1 MKLLDCK
8 VVKVGTLEF
17 PIKITNRSMIDYEK
31 LSGAPIGSFDST
43 EKLLQFFYCTA
54 KPGAKSFGKVFDYTF
69 DQFLDLIDDDMDS
82 LNSFTQWAMVGSVE
96 KKQTDQ

>member
-69 DQFLDLIDDDMDS
+69 DQFLDLIDDYYTDTIA
-82 LNSFTQWAMVGSVE
+82 NFTKAMSDLLGSNV
-96 KKQTDQ
+96 KKK